1 MTVEFNI
8 GEYTHRGKVI
18 STVVMRERNTHN
30 YDLDVPK
37 ICFVIELPSGV
48 ITYQPI
54 KDCRIVP
61 NIFKRFIN
69 YVREIRKTAHAERE
83 REGLHG

>member
-1 MTVEFNI
+1 MKVEFKI

-37 ICFVIELPSGV
+37 ICFVIALPSGV
-48 ITYQPI
+48 ITYHPI
-54 KDCRIVP
+54 KECRIVP
-61 NIFKRFIN
+61 NIFIKFIN
-69 YVREIRKTAHAERE
+69 YVRQKVSKTHRTQ
-83 REGLHG
+83 R

>member
-1 MTVEFNI
+1 MKVEFNI

-30 YDLDVPK
+30 YDLDIPK
-37 ICFVIELPSGV
+37 ICFVIEMPSGV
-48 ITYQPI
+48 ITYHPI

-69 YVREIRKTAHAERE
+69 YVRQKASKTHRAHR
-83 REGLHG
+83 